1 MSRSQHKYPP
11 PTKKPAQKIC
21 YYYTHGG
28 CKNGDSC
35 PFLHVRNKEEA
46 IAEQLN
52 SLMDIMKS
60 NGLAAPAAAQK
71 RQAPPALPAKRIN
84 IVDEGNADPLG
95 YSTPTKQ
102 ESLEVRGER
111 VRHSMKQ
118 MIDGHMAKNAQR
130 AKKEK
135 PVSVDDLVVRTRA
148 EILAAQ
154 EEEEK
159 KALAVSLPPV
169 QSPQSIQS
177 VQTIQ
182 SDQSDQSA
190 QTIQSAQNVQT
201 ELPTQVDMTDSIND
215 AGDEDD
221 DDDAA
226 YMDGA
231 GGSVG

>member
-35 PFLHVRNKEEA
+35 PFLHIRNKEEA

-52 SLMDIMKS
+52 ALMDIMKS

-71 RQAPPALPAKRIN
+71 RQAPPAPPAKRIN

-95 YSTPTKQ
+95 YSAPTKQ

-154 EEEEK
+154 AEEKK
-159 KALAVSLPPV
+159 KALAASLPPV
-169 QSPQSIQS
+169 QSAQSAQS

-182 SDQSDQSA
+182 TP
-190 QTIQSAQNVQT
+190 QTIQTVQTPQT
-201 ELPTQVDMTDSIND
+201 ELPTQVDMTDSINE

-221 DDDAA
+221 DEDAA

>member
-52 SLMDIMKS
+52 ALMDIMKS

-71 RQAPPALPAKRIN
+71 RQAPPAPPAKRIN

-95 YSTPTKQ
+95 YSAPTKQ

-154 EEEEK
+154 AEEKK
-159 KALAVSLPPV
+159 KALAASLPPV
-169 QSPQSIQS
+169 QSAQSAQS

-182 SDQSDQSA
+182 
-190 QTIQSAQNVQT
+190 TPQT
-201 ELPTQVDMTDSIND
+201 ELPTQPTQVDMTDSINE